1 MMKERDMI
9 NQAEFLNRQFDL
21 LTQRL
26 TDPTIEW
33 QDIADLRAEHIGEKE
48 HRDTIR
54 KGAKLF
60 YEYLQA
66 GWIRNPAENLPSTD
80 IETSAQIREMKKERY
95 KIQTEKLE
103 LNRWLRENARDELIV
118 EHICQAIRE
127 LEPLMIPDRIYSEPS
142 NREGALLFGDEHYGT
157 EFEIR
162 GLNNEVINSY
172 SPEVFE
178 SRMWDLLEQTISII
192 QKEGFSSIHVFS
204 MGDFEDGLLR
214 VKQLMQLRYG
224 VVEGTVRYAE
234 FISNWLNE
242 LSKYVQVRFQT
253 TSGNHTELRMLGQQ
267 KGTFTHENMS
277 LVVEAIVATRLADN
291 PNFVYI
297 KNPTGYIFANILG
310 YNLLGIHGEVK
321 SMEQAIKDFSHMY
334 RVQLDFLVAGH
345 KHHSRNET
353 VGINR
358 EVINVPSI
366 IGVDDYSLSIHKT
379 ANAGATFLVF
389 EEGKGKIIE
398 YAIKL

>member
-1 MMKERDMI
+1 MI